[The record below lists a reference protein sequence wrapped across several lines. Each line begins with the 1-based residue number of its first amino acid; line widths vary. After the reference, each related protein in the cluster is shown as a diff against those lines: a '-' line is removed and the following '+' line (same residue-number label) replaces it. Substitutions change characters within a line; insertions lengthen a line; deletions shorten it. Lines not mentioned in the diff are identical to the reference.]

1 MNCIQAGPTPPSN
14 LGPRSHEEGI
24 EVEISQEWYK
34 IMVSLM
40 FPEEREKYGIVE
52 LPLLYISIFML

>member
-24 EVEISQEWYK
+24 EVGISQDWYK

-40 FPEEREKYGIVE
+40 FPDKREKKGIVE
-52 LPLLYISIFML
+52 LLLVYILIFML